1 MGFWWFKK
9 RSDQETT
16 EVQTTQVFH
25 DNLRS
30 SFSHIKSDI
39 QVLRDWLSSVNDK
52 DLEKS
57 RKMKELECRLDE
69 LGEVIAYMQKSQDR
83 LRETVLRLDS
93 GIQRKSL
100 LSSEI
105 ETTSSLKNQKVVPQ
119 EEAYYP
125 EDEPVSSTVFETLT
139 ETQNLLFLKLG
150 ALLRESGQE
159 RILFKTLA
167 QEAYPGKEYSAIRST
182 ISEYLDIL
190 ADFGLVN
197 KTRRGK
203 SSYVQLTKK
212 GRENLS
218 KQKQP
223 LEKKVQKQ
231 PKKG

>member
-9 RSDQETT
+9 KSDQEAT
-16 EVQTTQVFH
+16 EVQVAQVFQ

-93 GIQRKSL
+93 GIQKRSL
-100 LSSEI
+100 PLPEV
-105 ETTSSLKNQKVVPQ
+105 ETTSSLKNQKTVPK

-125 EDEPVSSTVFETLT
+125 EDETVSSTVFESLT

-167 QEAYPGKEYSAIRST
+167 QEAYPGKDYGAIRST

-190 ADFGLVN
+190 AEFGLVN

-212 GRENLS
+212 GKEHLS

-223 LEKKVQKQ
+223 AEKKIMRKEER
-231 PKKG
+231 K